1 MECYAE
7 TRGRGPDLVLL
18 HGWGL
23 HGGVFD
29 ALADRLADHYCVHA
43 VDLPGHGAS
52 GAVGV
57 FDAAAVADAL
67 AAQFPLPVHVLGW
80 SLGGLV
86 AQHWAA
92 RHPSRVLSLALVSTS
107 PRFVSGPDW
116 PHAQDAAAMRA
127 VADALGGQFER
138 TLENFLS
145 LQTLGA
151 PHARE
156 LARALSASLFAHGR
170 PQGLLPALECLLS
183 DDARPLA
190 RDILA
195 PTLVLG
201 GERDRI
207 TPPGASRW
215 LAEHLPHG
223 TLHMFGQASHLP
235 FVSHAAAFEA
245 CLRQHLDH
253 HA

>member
-29 ALADRLADHYCVHA
+29 ALADCLADHYCVHA

-52 GAVGV
+52 GAVDV
-57 FDAAAVADAL
+57 FDAAAVADLL

-80 SLGGLV
+80 SLGGLI

-92 RHPSRVLSLALVSTS
+92 RHPARVRSLTLVSTS
-107 PRFVSGPDW
+107 PRFVNGPDW
-116 PHAQDAAAMRA
+116 PHAQDAAALHA

-138 TLENFLS
+138 TLENFLA

-151 PHARE
+151 PHGRE

-170 PQGLLPALECLLS
+170 PQGLLPALDCLLT

-190 RDILA
+190 RDIVA

-215 LAEHLPHG
+215 LAHQLPHA
-223 TLHMFGQASHLP
+223 TLEMFAQASHLP
-235 FVSHAAAFEA
+235 FVSHAAAFEE